1 MARQAAGLNG
11 IIHTSAL
18 AAITPARSLVLI
30 TQSDNWS
37 QLDFVHRIYRLIWE
51 LYLFLKE
58 LTGFQGKHRKLW
70 NLCLKA
76 LDLTMQYFM
85 LSGLLEAGTP
95 VELIFGFA
103 VFTALNSLFCAI
115 EIINHRF
122 TAFAEILIDSLFDLC
137 AAVLFPI
144 VVLVYSANNFDFDRA
159 VFHINMELLPVGSF
173 ERRARMFA
181 SPTEIELFRVSFD
194 SLRIRTVA
202 DYFLRIGMNLGFSY
216 RFKRVVEVLIQM
228 QNQRQR
234 LQSSR
239 RASLAR
245 QYSNLLKFSK
255 FPSGQRS
262 CQRTAPKSLAILH
275 LAYSVGVIVVTHRS
289 ISTSQA
295 VCSSYPEC
303 AVFAYRWRD
312 TGLCPCLALIDG
324 NRAPKTYFEWTHPV
338 DATDTVKALAAAGTL
353 ETLQLINRQLTVLP
367 DELRGCHNLNYISLI
382 NCAVEELPIWA
393 KGFRKLQYLQIEGK
407 VGNDNLG
414 NLADDLFSDMPEL
427 RYLQL
432 GLHQRMVRLPPL
444 DGVPNLSCLVLARMK
459 NITSSGYTR
468 IADQSP
474 MTSAACPWACPSA
487 PTLLSDC
494 GISST
499 SSSSLYLAAETRRRR
514 RLQAEN
520 ETETCS
526 GVAVVDA
533 TSLSGLGVQAAE
545 LTNTTLTELNL
556 TDNNIADVRD
566 LQLPETLQQ
575 LYLSRNKLTSLEI
588 PESWRHLEVLNVSD
602 NPIANFTVE
611 GKDGPRVLIA
621 RNTSFSSMEDVVFP
635 ATLRQLDVSL
645 TPIANWGNFTPP
657 TDLSDL
663 TAQDSSI
670 ELLGPANFS
679 ACDRSFTMDFS
690 GNNITTIRGVRFPP
704 NLRTLFLNGSS
715 VTQFEVCKSDVKVLE
730 RLEAFNV
737 TTLTLADESCSDATI
752 PTSVIIANTSYSLC
766 VLTDAAFDEKY
777 KGGKVSSSTSLTTL
791 LLLLFSIASA
801 VSVLLMLFAIKR
813 KIIDER
819 RAKAARAEKLKA
831 EHAASE
837 GSSDDE
843 ESDKMKMSSA
853 MLTDDVRSDPD
864 FERYRIPQNDL
875 EVVKQLAKGAGGVVH
890 LAKWKPK
897 KEQVVVKRVAPEKS
911 KSVRELQRFTRE
923 IRLYGNLKHPKIVA
937 FRGIAWSSLADLSLV
952 LEYMPNG
959 DLAQFLERQQML
971 DSQRRGWSWL
981 TDEDSGFKHSKLTM
995 ALDVADALVYLHSF
1009 AEPIMHRD
1017 LKAQNILLSNKWVA
1031 KISDFGVSK
1040 RCEQR
1045 NEQQGVSS
1053 GGPQTAEVGTAA
1065 WIAPEVIKGA
1075 RYDQK
1080 ADIYSFGVVMCE
1092 LDTCTRPYA
1101 LGVASSHSASGMTS
1115 FTSASQ
1121 ASDDEEV
1128 KSLLSSNA
1136 TLALAVSEKGV
1147 MPAFHSDCPRAILD
1161 LARMC
1166 LSYDPEDRPTAKEL
1180 WRLLQDLA
1188 APGAL
1193 LTSSRKATLT
1203 ESLRHVSTSA

>member
-1 MARQAAGLNG
+1 MLVWREYHHVEG
-11 IIHTSAL
+11 
-18 AAITPARSLVLI
+18 SLLDRILERCVSNKA
-30 TQSDNWS
+30 QSDNWS
-37 QLDFVHRIYRLIWE
+37 KLDFVPRIYRLIWE

-122 TAFAEILIDSLFDLC
+122 TAFAEILIDSLFDLS

-173 ERRARMFA
+173 ERRAQMFA

-216 RFKRVVEVLIQM
+216 RFKRVVE
-228 QNQRQR
+228 
-234 LQSSR
+234 
-239 RASLAR
+239 
-245 QYSNLLKFSK
+245 
-255 FPSGQRS
+255 
-262 CQRTAPKSLAILH
+262 
-275 LAYSVGVIVVTHRS
+275 
-289 ISTSQA
+289 
-295 VCSSYPEC
+295 
-303 AVFAYRWRD
+303 
-312 TGLCPCLALIDG
+312 
-324 NRAPKTYFEWTHPV
+324 
-338 DATDTVKALAAAGTL
+338 
-353 ETLQLINRQLTVLP
+353 
-367 DELRGCHNLNYISLI
+367 LRGCHNLNYISLI

-407 VGNDNLG
+407 VG
-414 NLADDLFSDMPEL
+414 
-427 RYLQL
+427 
-432 GLHQRMVRLPPL
+432 
-444 DGVPNLSCLVLARMK
+444 K

-474 MTSAACPWACPSA
+474 MTSVACPWACPSA

-520 ETETCS
+520 DTETCS

-533 TSLSGLGVQAAE
+533 TSLSSLGVQAAE

-602 NPIANFTVE
+602 NPIANFTAE

-621 RNTSFSSMEDVVFP
+621 RNTSLSSMEDVVFP

-730 RLEAFNV
+730 RLEAFDV
-737 TTLTLADESCSDATI
+737 TTLTLADDSCSDATI

-766 VLTDAAFDEKY
+766 VLTDAAFDGKY

-801 VSVLLMLFAIKR
+801 VLVLLMLFAIKR

-897 KEQVVVKRVAPEKS
+897 NEQVVVKRVAPEKS

-923 IRLYGNLKHPKIVA
+923 IRL
-937 FRGIAWSSLADLSLV
+937 
-952 LEYMPNG
+952 
-959 DLAQFLERQQML
+959 
-971 DSQRRGWSWL
+971 
-981 TDEDSGFKHSKLTM
+981 
-995 ALDVADALVYLHSF
+995 
-1009 AEPIMHRD
+1009 
-1017 LKAQNILLSNKWVA
+1017 
-1031 KISDFGVSK
+1031 
-1040 RCEQR
+1040 
-1045 NEQQGVSS
+1045 
-1053 GGPQTAEVGTAA
+1053 
-1065 WIAPEVIKGA
+1065 
-1075 RYDQK
+1075 
-1080 ADIYSFGVVMCE
+1080 
-1092 LDTCTRPYA
+1092 
-1101 LGVASSHSASGMTS
+1101 SHSASGMTS

>member
-1 MARQAAGLNG
+1 
-11 IIHTSAL
+11 
-18 AAITPARSLVLI
+18 
-30 TQSDNWS
+30 
-37 QLDFVHRIYRLIWE
+37 
-51 LYLFLKE
+51 
-58 LTGFQGKHRKLW
+58 
-70 NLCLKA
+70 
-76 LDLTMQYFM
+76 
-85 LSGLLEAGTP
+85 
-95 VELIFGFA
+95 
-103 VFTALNSLFCAI
+103 
-115 EIINHRF
+115 
-122 TAFAEILIDSLFDLC
+122 
-137 AAVLFPI
+137 
-144 VVLVYSANNFDFDRA
+144 
-159 VFHINMELLPVGSF
+159 
-173 ERRARMFA
+173 
-181 SPTEIELFRVSFD
+181 
-194 SLRIRTVA
+194 
-202 DYFLRIGMNLGFSY
+202 
-216 RFKRVVEVLIQM
+216 
-228 QNQRQR
+228 
-234 LQSSR
+234 
-239 RASLAR
+239 
-245 QYSNLLKFSK
+245 
-255 FPSGQRS
+255 
-262 CQRTAPKSLAILH
+262 
-275 LAYSVGVIVVTHRS
+275 
-289 ISTSQA
+289 
-295 VCSSYPEC
+295 
-303 AVFAYRWRD
+303 
-312 TGLCPCLALIDG
+312 
-324 NRAPKTYFEWTHPV
+324 
-338 DATDTVKALAAAGTL
+338 
-353 ETLQLINRQLTVLP
+353 
-367 DELRGCHNLNYISLI
+367 
-382 NCAVEELPIWA
+382 
-393 KGFRKLQYLQIEGK
+393 
-407 VGNDNLG
+407 
-414 NLADDLFSDMPEL
+414 
-427 RYLQL
+427 
-432 GLHQRMVRLPPL
+432 
-444 DGVPNLSCLVLARMK
+444 
-459 NITSSGYTR
+459 
-468 IADQSP
+468 
-474 MTSAACPWACPSA
+474 MTSVACPWACPSA

-520 ETETCS
+520 DTETCS
-526 GVAVVDA
+526 DVAVVDA

-602 NPIANFTVE
+602 NPIANFTAE

-621 RNTSFSSMEDVVFP
+621 RNTSLSSMEDVVFP

-645 TPIANWGNFTPP
+645 TPIAIWGNFTPP

-679 ACDRSFTMDFS
+679 ACDRSFT
-690 GNNITTIRGVRFPP
+690 I
-704 NLRTLFLNGSS
+704 FLNGSS

-730 RLEAFNV
+730 RLEAFDV
-737 TTLTLADESCSDATI
+737 TTLTLADDSCSDATI

-791 LLLLFSIASA
+791 LLVLFSIASA
-801 VSVLLMLFAIKR
+801 VLVLLMLFAIKR

-819 RAKAARAEKLKA
+819 RAKAVRAEKLKA

-897 KEQVVVKRVAPEKS
+897 NEQVVVKRVAPEKS

-923 IRLYGNLKHPKIVA
+923 IRLYGSLKHPKIVA
-937 FRGIAWSSLADLSLV
+937 FRGIAWSSLADLSL
-952 LEYMPNG
+952 
-959 DLAQFLERQQML
+959 
-971 DSQRRGWSWL
+971 
-981 TDEDSGFKHSKLTM
+981 
-995 ALDVADALVYLHSF
+995 
-1009 AEPIMHRD
+1009 
-1017 LKAQNILLSNKWVA
+1017 
-1031 KISDFGVSK
+1031 
-1040 RCEQR
+1040 R

-1092 LDTCTRPYA
+1092 LDTCTQPYA